1 VIKRKMK
8 IKNKL
13 VALVEI
19 VIVLCPV
26 FLMTLSV
33 IAAEQKFHKHS
44 SIFSAPLLLLLNE
57 WFESHHAF
65 YLWRRL
71 LAFISF
77 KCYARNEEEEGDSCG
92 D

>member
-44 SIFSAPLLLLLNE
+44 SIFSALLLLLLNE
-57 WFESHHAF
+57 WFERF
-65 YLWRRL
+65 LG
-71 LAFISF
+71 IE
-77 KCYARNEEEEGDSCG
+77 KEDIYAYPLP
-92 D
+92 